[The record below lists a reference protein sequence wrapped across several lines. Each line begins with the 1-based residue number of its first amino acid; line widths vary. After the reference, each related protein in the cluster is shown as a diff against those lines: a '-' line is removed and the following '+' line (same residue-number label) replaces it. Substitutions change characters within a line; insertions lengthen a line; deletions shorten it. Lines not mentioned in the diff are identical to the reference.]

1 MGLGSAGDARI
12 INGVSVENGFDLRL
26 ILVHEK
32 WSLCSSLENGGGL
45 REFGEGGGVVVVV
58 VVSVVE

>member
-1 MGLGSAGDARI
+1 MGLGSAGDVRI

>member
-1 MGLGSAGDARI
+1 MGLGSAGDVRI
-12 INGVSVENGFDLRL
+12 INGLSAENGFDLRL

-45 REFGEGGGVVVVV
+45 RELGEGGGVVVVV